1 MVRSGLKTRVIFS
14 FMLIIVLMSVAIALF
29 GYYQIRTNVVE
40 RAQKRLLL
48 QLWTARSVYDYEID
62 RMKHCFELLEH
73 IGNPAK
79 LKSSLSLDYLY
90 VVTPDAKKPIKSPIV
105 AQAFLGNAN
114 GGTRVID
121 STELI
126 AMGNGLFQ
134 KAEIEIKSTP
144 MARLDPKKTLT
155 SALAFEYA
163 APIFDSGGTVVRVV
177 YGGKIINQ
185 YTDLIDRIHRIAFE
199 NKLYNAKPI
208 GTVTIFEDDVR
219 IATNVLDKSGCPAI
233 GTRVSSIVYDNVV
246 GKGKPWYS
254 RAFVVTDWYLTA
266 YEPIRDVTGRIV
278 GILYVGALE
287 APFNDVVRSMAVV
300 FLLIIGAITFIA
312 IIITF
317 QFAAGISRPLTRLVN
332 ASKTLAAGNLSHRV
346 PNNEKIREIH
356 ELAHSFNEMAD
367 KLHARETCLKV
378 TNEELETL
386 NKRYLDLVGMVS
398 HELKGI
404 LSSTMLN
411 ACSVRDEYL
420 GPVNEIQAKA
430 LESIT
435 RNLEY
440 FDQTV
445 KNFLNLSRIEKNELA
460 PAISEIKLKENIID
474 ESVNYFSRQAHD
486 RGMTIENTVAPDVIL
501 MADNFLLLMV
511 VNNLIGNAV
520 KYGREKTRIVVSG
533 GREDRSVR
541 IEVYSEGRQISPEE
555 QEKLFKR
562 FSRLDTSPEG
572 KKMRGTGL
580 GLFISRQIV
589 EQHGGTISCLPH
601 DHGNAFIVI
610 LPLPEKSNQETPDHT
625 IPLTDA

>member
-14 FMLIIVLMSVAIALF
+14 FLLIIVLMSGAIALF

-48 QLWTARSVYDYEID
+48 QLWTARSVYDGEID
-62 RMKHCFELLEH
+62 RLKQSFELLEH
-73 IGNPAK
+73 IGNLAK

-90 VVTPDAKKPIKSPIV
+90 VLTSNTKDSIKSPIV
-105 AQAFLGNAN
+105 DQAFLGNAN

-121 STELI
+121 SAELT
-126 AMGNGLFQ
+126 AMGYGLFH
-134 KAEIEIKSTP
+134 KAAIEIKPTP
-144 MARLDPKKTLT
+144 KARPDPKKTLT

-163 APIFDSGGTVVRVV
+163 APIFDSAGTVVHVV

-185 YTDLIDRIHRIAFE
+185 YADLINRIHRIAFE

-219 IATNVLDKSGCPAI
+219 IATNVLDNSGSPAI
-233 GTRVSSIVYDNVV
+233 GTRVSSVVYDNVV
-246 GKGKPWYS
+246 AKGKPWYS

-278 GILYVGALE
+278 GMLYVGALE
-287 APFNDVVRSMAVV
+287 APFNDVIRSSALV
-300 FLLIIGAITFIA
+300 FLFIVGAITLIA
-312 IIITF
+312 IMVTF
-317 QFAAGISRPLTRLVN
+317 HFAGGISRPLTRLVN
-332 ASKTLAAGNLSHRV
+332 ASKMIAGGDLSFRV
-346 PNNEKIREIH
+346 PNNERIRELH
-356 ELAHSFNEMAD
+356 ELAHSFNEMAN
-367 KLHARETCLKV
+367 KLHARETALKV
-378 TNEELETL
+378 TNEELGAL
-386 NKRYLDLVGMVS
+386 NKRYLDLVSMVS

-411 ACSVRDEYL
+411 AYSIRDEYL
-420 GPVNEIQAKA
+420 GPINETQAKA

-440 FDQTV
+440 FDLTV
-445 KNFLNLSRIEKNELA
+445 KNFLNLSRIEKNELT
-460 PAISEIKLKENIID
+460 PAITEIKLKETIVD
-474 ESVNYFSRQAHD
+474 ESVSYFTRQAND
-486 RGMTIENTVAPDVIL
+486 RGMAIENKVAPNVTL

-520 KYGREKTRIVVSG
+520 KYGRELSRIVISG
-533 GREDRSVR
+533 GRDNGSIRL
-541 IEVYSEGRQISPEE
+541 EVFSEGRPIS
-555 QEKLFKR
+555 QEDQGKLFKR

-580 GLFISRQIV
+580 GLFISKQIV
-589 EQHGGTISCLPH
+589 EQHGGSICCQAH
-601 DHGNAFIVI
+601 ENGNSFIVLI
-610 LPLPEKSNQETPDHT
+610 PMQKTFDKETSNHIEPSTN
-625 IPLTDA
+625 I